1 MANIGRLITAMVT
14 PFTSSGEVDYDQA
27 QNLALALIDS
37 GSDGVVVTGSTGEAP
52 SLTHQEKSRLWREIK
67 QAIGDKGSVIAG
79 TGTYSTSES
88 LELGELARESGA
100 DGLLIVV
107 PYYNKPSQE
116 GLFEHFKVI
125 AESTSLPCIPY
136 NVPSRT
142 ITNLNS
148 ETTVR
153 LSKIPNIIG
162 IKEASG
168 DFDQIGRII
177 AGTDEEFR
185 VWSGNDSD
193 TFGCMSLGGYGVVSV
208 ASHLIGEQIKE
219 LISLIIAG
227 ENVAAAKEHLR
238 QLPLAK
244 GLFIESNPIPL
255 KYCLNHIGFHVGG
268 LRLPLTTANKES
280 VPFLEELLSSYDIDL
295 SISG

>member
-185 VWSGNDSD
+185 VWSGNDD
-193 TFGCMSLGGYGVVSV
+193 ETFQIMTLGGYGVVSV
-208 ASHLIGEQIKE
+208 ASHLVGNQINNIVNMITSDQLSE
-219 LISLIIAG
+219 ARV
-227 ENVAAAKEHLR
+227 ENKRLN
-238 QLPLAK
+238 PLFKA
-244 GLFIESNPIPL
+244 LFSVSNPIPV
-255 KYCLNHIGFHVGG
+255 KYVLNKIGFNVGNH
-268 LRLPLTTANKES
+268 RLPLVTLDVQTAKKIDVLLES
-280 VPFLEELLSSYDIDL
+280 YEIDL
-295 SISG
+295 PVR